1 MYDIV
6 KIALTFA
13 AIVLLMRRKYN
24 VGYVLLAASA
34 LVCLLYLMTPTSILK
49 TVYGTIT
56 SVVTIELTVA
66 LTFIR
71 MLEML
76 LRENDVLKR
85 MSDTMRGV
93 LRKKRFVM
101 ISMPLLIG
109 MLPSV
114 GGAYFSCPM
123 VEESAK
129 GLGLSPE
136 DKAFTNYWY
145 RHPWELILPLYPGIV
160 LASLIAGVEL
170 RQFATLNF
178 SLALTMLLVG
188 PLFSMK
194 GVKGSFEVDTG
205 VQKRD
210 FTSFLPLVA
219 LIAMVMVLKIRLSIG
234 LVGVVCILLLYYRYD
249 RKTVA
254 KVLKYGFSP
263 DLLVLIL
270 GVVLFKETLES
281 SGAVGN
287 LSKVFIQYH
296 IPMLSILIILPFI
309 SGFLTGFTL
318 AFVGSTFPLFLNMPA
333 MTPYAYS
340 LAFACGFIGVLLSPV
355 HVCLVLTRE
364 FFKADMLGIY
374 RKILPA
380 TLLVFL
386 VSVVQYVILSVY
398 YIR

>member
-1 MYDIV
+1 MYDIA

-13 AIVLLMRRKYN
+13 VIVLLMRRKYN

-34 LVCLLYLMTPTSILK
+34 LICVLYLMTPVRILK
-49 TVYGTIT
+49 TMYGSIT

-109 MLPSV
+109 TLPSV

-160 LASLIAGVEL
+160 LASLITGIGL
-170 RQFATLNF
+170 RQFMILNLSF
-178 SLALTMLLVG
+178 AVTMLLVG

-194 GVKGSFEVDTG
+194 GVNGTFEPNGKMNKSDVL
-205 VQKRD
+205 
-210 FTSFLPLVA
+210 SFLPLVA
-219 LIAMVMVLKIRLSIG
+219 LIAMVMVFKVRLSVG
-234 LVGVVCILLLYYRYD
+234 LVGVVCMLLLYYRYD
-249 RKTVA
+249 RRRVFG
-254 KVLKYGFSP
+254 VLKYGFSP

-270 GVVLFKETLES
+270 GVVLFKEILES

-287 LSKVFIQYH
+287 LSKVFIQYQ
-296 IPMLSILIILPFI
+296 IPVLSILIILPFI

-364 FFKADMLGIY
+364 FFKADMWGIY
-374 RKILPA
+374 KKILPA
-380 TLLVFL
+380 VLLIFL
-386 VSVVQYVILSVY
+386 VTLVQYVILNLY
-398 YIR
+398 K